1 MALTYSRFNSFDAVV
16 THYDNTA
23 PLRGKDNAAKDI
35 RPIGD
40 RARKW
45 ERIVKISPNCYAL
58 SDGYH
63 FGDAHFGAWQN
74 CHTHKPTLAD
84 MCKYAPIVW
93 RKKRD
98 GTEEVTLRNGHGDHS
113 HNGRYAFL
121 YRHTPQDM
129 WFRNRNG
136 KHFIEVALPLSTY
149 YYLAKTRTTPKPVYD
164 NIKERGR
171 SVVNHYTKRHAAWVM
186 KHDDNSAVVFRKNE
200 HGGWDHVEGT
210 GRNVVETKGPTVN
223 KEVKAKYKSALTSFF
238 RWGITMSPLLP
249 LEDEEYVRAR
259 RADILTDY
267 DPKKLSSSYYHPL
280 IFSTT
285 YLRKVLVNENHPMR
299 LALWVI
305 FASNCTDKDWGFNR
319 EYYTK
324 TIQTKEDLQRV
335 QARYN
340 TWANK
345 SLGFMNKKGN

>member
-1 MALTYSRFNSFDAVV
+1 MALTYSQFNSFDEVV
-16 THYDNTA
+16 AHYNNITPMSGSA
-23 PLRGKDNAAKDI
+23 NAGKDI

-40 RARKW
+40 RTRKY
-45 ERIVKISPNCYAL
+45 ERIVKVSPNCYAL

-63 FGDAHFGAWQN
+63 YGDEYFGAW
-74 CHTHKPTLAD
+74 THHGAHVPTLSD
-84 MCKYAPIVW
+84 MEKCAPIVW
-93 RKKRD
+93 RRKRD
-98 GTEEVTLRNGHGDHS
+98 GTEEVTLRNGFGEYAHCS
-113 HNGRYAFL
+113 RYAFL
-121 YRHTPQDM
+121 YRHTPQGM

-136 KHFIEVALPLSTY
+136 KHFIQHGSTY
-149 YYLAKTRTTPKPVYD
+149 YYLAKVRTAPKAVYD
-164 NIKERGR
+164 AIKERN
-171 SVVNHYTKRHAAWVM
+171 VTHNNTYTKNRAAWVM

-210 GRNVVETKGPTVN
+210 GRNVLETKGPTVN
-223 KEVKAKYKSALTSFF
+223 KEVKAKYKSALRSFF
-238 RWGITMSPLLP
+238 QWGLTMSPLLP
-249 LEDEEYVRAR
+249 LEDAEYVEAR
-259 RADILTDY
+259 RVEIVTDSG
-267 DPKKLSSSYYHPL
+267 PKKLTLS
-280 IFSTT
+280 

-299 LALWVI
+299 LALWVL

-340 TWANK
+340 TWVNK